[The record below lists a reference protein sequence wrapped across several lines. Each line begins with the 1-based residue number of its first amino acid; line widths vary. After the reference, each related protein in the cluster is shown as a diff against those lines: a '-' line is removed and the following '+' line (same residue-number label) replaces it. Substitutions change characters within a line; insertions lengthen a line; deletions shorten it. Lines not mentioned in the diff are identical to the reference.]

1 LSAALIV
8 FSVNCGKIKRTAT
21 TNTIAPATTRSATLR
36 YVIVFHATWIP
47 DLRFDEDTFAEN
59 LAKNL
64 NDYAVIQTLPQAS
77 QRQKQVIIKA
87 RYLRV

>member
-1 LSAALIV
+1 M
-8 FSVNCGKIKRTAT
+8 
-21 TNTIAPATTRSATLR
+21 
-36 YVIVFHATWIP
+36 P

-77 QRQKQVIIKA
+77 QRQKQVII
-87 RYLRV
+87 